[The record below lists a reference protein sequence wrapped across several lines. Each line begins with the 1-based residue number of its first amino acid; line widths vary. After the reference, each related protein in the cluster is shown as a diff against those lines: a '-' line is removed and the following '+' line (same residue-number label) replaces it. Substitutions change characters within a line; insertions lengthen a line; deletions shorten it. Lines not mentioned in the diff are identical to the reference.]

1 MNQYSVRAN
10 SLPTNVEGTKRAHI
24 DRYLRSEPQN
34 FQSLQPNNM
43 NGAQYN
49 PQQTQTQASTGK
61 MELVQLSQS
70 SRNMNSND
78 FKLNQPAVLVL
89 DIPQSV
95 IGPNRSI
102 SVSHSPKIKLESDQS
117 NLSNLNATDRKE
129 DPHIARKN
137 IEEFNALARQNLNAP
152 YSNSLTNQMQQ
163 GNSSGEYPLD
173 SSAHSANQI
182 QLADNPQITQPQD
195 PSFAYQNQTM
205 KQEVIQ
211 PFTIGDAQF
220 CMPITGQPTII
231 TSIHPNGTSRPCRIQ
246 GCNDVAVSKRPYCAR
261 HSGNRTCEHPGC
273 TKCAQGATRFCIAHG
288 GGRRCT
294 FPGCDKG
301 ARDKFFCAAH
311 GGGRRCTAEGCTKS
325 AVGGSKLCTSH
336 GGGRRC
342 AIDGCQKSAQSSTK
356 FCVKHGGGK
365 KCAHESCDK
374 VARGR
379 TLYCAAH
386 GGGIRCKLEGCN
398 RVAIGKKQLCR
409 SHGGGTTSKTKRKK
423 NTETHPPSLTVP
435 PPSYFVTPNSQ
446 SMIP

>member
-173 SSAHSANQI
+173 SSAHSANPI
-182 QLADNPQITQPQD
+182 KLADNPQITQCYKNR
-195 PSFAYQNQTM
+195 FFIA
-205 KQEVIQ
+205 
-211 PFTIGDAQF
+211 
-220 CMPITGQPTII
+220 
-231 TSIHPNGTSRPCRIQ
+231 TSL
-246 GCNDVAVSKRPYCAR
+246 K
-261 HSGNRTCEHPGC
+261 
-273 TKCAQGATRFCIAHG
+273 
-288 GGRRCT
+288 
-294 FPGCDKG
+294 
-301 ARDKFFCAAH
+301 
-311 GGGRRCTAEGCTKS
+311 
-325 AVGGSKLCTSH
+325 
-336 GGGRRC
+336 
-342 AIDGCQKSAQSSTK
+342 
-356 FCVKHGGGK
+356 
-365 KCAHESCDK
+365 
-374 VARGR
+374 
-379 TLYCAAH
+379 
-386 GGGIRCKLEGCN
+386 
-398 RVAIGKKQLCR
+398 
-409 SHGGGTTSKTKRKK
+409 
-423 NTETHPPSLTVP
+423 
-435 PPSYFVTPNSQ
+435 
-446 SMIP
+446 